1 MGDDRALTILLVDD
15 DEVDVMTVKR
25 AFTKANITNKVYVAT
40 NGVEALEMLRG
51 DQLPMTR
58 RIILLDL
65 NMPRMNGIEF
75 LREIRKD
82 PALAHLTVVVL
93 TTSNEDRDRVEA
105 FQLNVAGYLLKPVT
119 FSDFAEVMATW
130 GSAGDPP
137 WLVSWVELS
146 ALMAIARGE
155 AATGTTWLASA
166 ERARALGLPRRLP
179 YLQRQVESAQRQAR
193 ATLGVTA
200 FRARWAEGELWPR
213 ERALAAARAW
223 LELALT
229 REPATEELMVD

>member
-1 MGDDRALTILLVDD
+1 MADERALTILLVDD

-51 DQLPMTR
+51 PDLPTTR
-58 RIILLDL
+58 RIVLLDL

-82 PALAHLTVVVL
+82 PQLMNLTVVVL

-119 FSDFAEVMATW
+119 FSDFAEVMATLNKYW
-130 GSAGDPP
+130 T
-137 WLVSWVELS
+137 
-146 ALMAIARGE
+146 LME
-155 AATGTTWLASA
+155 F
-166 ERARALGLPRRLP
+166 P
-179 YLQRQVESAQRQAR
+179 
-193 ATLGVTA
+193 
-200 FRARWAEGELWPR
+200 
-213 ERALAAARAW
+213 
-223 LELALT
+223 
-229 REPATEELMVD
+229 